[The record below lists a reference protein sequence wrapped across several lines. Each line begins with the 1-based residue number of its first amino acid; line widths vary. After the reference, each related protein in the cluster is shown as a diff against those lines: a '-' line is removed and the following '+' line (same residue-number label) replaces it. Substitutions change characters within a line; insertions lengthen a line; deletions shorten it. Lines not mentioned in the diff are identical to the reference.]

1 MNFIFIYAILKNH
14 IYWIYSIY
22 KKNNNSN
29 NYKKNMYLYKY
40 I

>member
-14 IYWIYSIY
+14 IYWIYS
-22 KKNNNSN
+22 KKKNNSN